1 MRLRITAILFFALLL
16 LTACAPAA
24 TALPPTSTPLPTA
37 TVPPTVTAVPTA
49 TLSPEEL
56 QEAMFEA
63 TRNDDTAAVE
73 RYIAAGAAV
82 NEEGPQGV
90 TVLVV
95 ASVRGNVELVELL
108 LETGAEFDE
117 TDFAAVIAN
126 SKGNVQLVQSFLDHG
141 ADVNLAPDT
150 SPGHTPLM
158 EAAETGDIEVGK
170 LLLANGAEINMGDAF
185 GDPAVNVAAFNG
197 QLEFTKMLI
206 EMGADPNIRGYG
218 NRTAV
223 GQALSRGH
231 DEIADYL
238 LSVGGTE

>member
-1 MRLRITAILFFALLL
+1 MRLRNAALLCLTLL

-24 TALPPTSTPLPTA
+24 TVIPPTSTPLPTA
-37 TVPPTVTAVPTA
+37 TVPPTPTA
-49 TLSPEEL
+49 EPTPTLAPEAI

-63 TRNDDTAAVE
+63 ARNDDTALVAH
-73 RYIAAGAAV
+73 YIEAGAAI
-82 NEEGPQGV
+82 NEEGQQGV

-95 ASVRGNVELVELL
+95 AAVRGNVELVRLL
-108 LETGAEFDE
+108 LEAGAEFDE
-117 TDFAAVIAN
+117 TDFAAAIAN

-141 ADVNLAPDT
+141 ADVNKAPDS

-170 LLLANGAEINMGDAF
+170 LLLANGAEINMGDTF

-197 QLEFTKMLI
+197 QLEFAKMLI

-223 GQALSRGH
+223 GQALVQGH
-231 DEIADYL
+231 DDIADFL
-238 LSVGGTE
+238 LSVGGIE